1 MLNDPSLSLM
11 LPAVSI
17 IGAAYAAILWH
28 TLQAW
33 ESADDD
39 RAQPGEP
46 VPDRWVLQAARH
58 HAGQRLLRSPH

>member
-1 MLNDPSLSLM
+1 MFEDPTLSWM
-11 LPAVSI
+11 LPAVAT
-17 IGAAYAAILWH
+17 IGAAYAALLWH

-33 ESADDD
+33 ESGDPD
-39 RAQPGEP
+39 RARPGEP